1 MINPPQANALICPRC
16 GQSNECGFVQGKA
29 ECWCMQQPVVGITT
43 ASTGT
48 GTGTGTAV
56 CYCQFCLAELTTAG
70 EGQQGSAAQ
79 QYKPEGTA

>member
-1 MINPPQANALICPRC
+1 MINPPQANVLICPRC

-29 ECWCMQQPVVGITT
+29 ECWCMQKPRLGTTT
-43 ASTGT
+43 ASTEP
-48 GTGTGTAV
+48 GTAV
-56 CYCQFCLAELTTAG
+56 CYCQHCFGELTAAG